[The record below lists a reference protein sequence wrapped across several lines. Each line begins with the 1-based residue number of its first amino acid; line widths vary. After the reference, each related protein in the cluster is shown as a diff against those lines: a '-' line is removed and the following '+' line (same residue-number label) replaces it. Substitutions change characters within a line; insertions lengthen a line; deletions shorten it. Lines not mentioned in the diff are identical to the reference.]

1 MTTKNRL
8 KASYCLVLRLSIPR
22 EVAVGRLGQ
31 FRFPAG
37 YYLYTG
43 SAKAGLGHRIRRHL
57 NRNKTLKWHIDY
69 LRQYAEIEKIWWCES
84 GQASE
89 CALREAASKLSQA
102 QLLVKGFGS
111 SDCRCPA
118 HLIYLPTRPILK
130 SLKELM
136 PNAEL
141 RVWSLDDSDQ
151 ML

>member
-1 MTTKNRL
+1 MAESDKPDGSIDRI

-22 EVAVGRLGQ
+22 EVAVGRLGRA
-31 FRFPAG
+31 RFPAG

-43 SAKAGLGHRIRRHL
+43 SAKAGLGHRLRRHL

-69 LRQYAEIEKIWWCES
+69 LRQCAEIEEIWWCES

-89 CALREAASKLSQA
+89 CALRGVASKLSQA

-118 HLIYLPTRPILK
+118 HLIYLPTRPSMGEYR
-130 SLKELM
+130 SLL
-136 PNAEL
+136 PNVQL
-141 RVWSLDDSDQ
+141 FSQ
-151 ML
+151 KF